1 VQVDVNGCSTYAYT
15 GGRDFDASRPSIVF
29 VHGACN
35 DHSVWALQSRYFAH
49 HGRNVIAVD
58 TPGHG
63 RSNGDAHSS
72 VADLAKWLTALQD
85 ALAIERAAFVGHS
98 LGALAVL
105 DMAARNPDRVSR
117 IALLGPSAPMPVADV
132 LLDAAKK
139 NDHVAFELITGWSF
153 SAGHQLGGSEQP
165 GIWMRGSALRLME
178 GSRPGALYN
187 DLLACRDYNDGVKA
201 AGGVRCPVL
210 VILGQRDLMAPPANA
225 ALFIDALADK
235 RVVTLSDC
243 GHSLMAEAPRA
254 VLDAL
259 RDFLCRTARRA
270 KTA

>member
-1 VQVDVNGCSTYAYT
+1 VLVDVTGCSVYAYT
-15 GGRDFDASRPSIVF
+15 GGRGFDATRQSIVF

-49 HGRNVIAVD
+49 HGSNVFAVD

-63 RSNGDAHSS
+63 RSGGEAPTS
-72 VADLAKWLTALQD
+72 VSDIADWLAALLD
-85 ALAIERAAFVGHS
+85 ALAIERAALVGHS

-105 DMAARNPDRVSR
+105 EMAARCPARVSR
-117 IALLGPSAPMPVADV
+117 IALLGVSAPMPVAEV
-132 LLDAAKK
+132 LLDAAEK
-139 NDHVAFELITGWSF
+139 NDHAAFELITGWSF

-165 GIWMRGSALRLME
+165 GIWMSGNALRLME
-178 GSRPGALYN
+178 RSRPGALYN
-187 DLLACRDYNDGVKA
+187 DLIACRDYSGGVKA
-201 AGGVRCPVL
+201 AGSIRCPAW

-225 ALFIDALADK
+225 TLLIEALADK
-235 RVVTLSDC
+235 RVVTLSGC

-259 RDFLCRTARRA
+259 REFLL
-270 KTA
+270 

>member
-1 VQVDVNGCSTYAYT
+1 MLVDVNDCTVYAYT
-15 GGRDFDASRPSIVF
+15 GGRAFDAALPSIVF

-49 HGRNVIAVD
+49 HGTNVFAVD
-58 TPGHG
+58 APGHG
-63 RSNGDAHSS
+63 RSGGDAFAS
-72 VADLAKWLTALQD
+72 VADIAKWLVSLLD
-85 ALAIERAAFVGHS
+85 ALGVGRAAFVGHS

-105 DMAARNPDRVSR
+105 DLAAGNPDRVSR
-117 IALLGPSAPMPVADV
+117 IALLGASAPMPVADV

-139 NDHVAFELITGWSF
+139 DDHAAFELITGWSF

-165 GIWMRGSALRLME
+165 GMWMTGSALRLME
-178 GSRPGALYN
+178 RSRPGALYR
-187 DLLACRDYNDGVKA
+187 DLLACRDYIGGVGA
-201 AGGVRCPVL
+201 AGSVRCPAL

-225 ALFIDALADK
+225 ALLIDALVHK
-235 RVVTLSDC
+235 RVVTIAGS

-259 RDFLCRTARRA
+259 RADLLP
-270 KTA
+270 

>member
-1 VQVDVNGCSTYAYT
+1 MLVDVKGCSVYAYT
-15 GGRDFDASRPSIVF
+15 GGRAFDATRPSIVF

-49 HGRNVIAVD
+49 HGSNVFAVD

-63 RSNGDAHSS
+63 RSGGDARNS
-72 VADLAKWLTALQD
+72 VAGIADWLAALLD
-85 ALAIERAAFVGHS
+85 ALGIERAALVGHS

-105 DMAARNPDRVSR
+105 DMTARYPTRVSR

-139 NDHVAFELITGWSF
+139 NDHVAFELINGWSL

-165 GIWMRGSALRLME
+165 GIWMSGNALRLME
-178 GSRPGALYN
+178 RSRPGALYN
-187 DLLACRDYNDGVKA
+187 DLIACRDYSDGVKA
-201 AGGVRCPVL
+201 AGSIRCPAWVML
-210 VILGQRDLMAPPANA
+210 AQRDLMAPPANA
-225 ALFIDALADK
+225 TLLIEALADK
-235 RVVTLSDC
+235 RVVTFSGC

-259 RDFLCRTARRA
+259 REFLL
-270 KTA
+270 

>member
-1 VQVDVNGCSTYAYT
+1 MLVDVNGSSVYAYT
-15 GGRDFDASRPSIVF
+15 GGRAFDPTRPCIIF

-49 HGRNVIAVD
+49 HGSNVFAVD

-63 RSNGDAHSS
+63 RSAGDAHSS
-72 VADLAKWLTALQD
+72 VPDIADWLAALLD
-85 ALAIERAAFVGHS
+85 ALAVERAAFVGHS

-105 DMAARNPDRVSR
+105 DMAARDPARASR
-117 IALLGPSAPMPVADV
+117 IALLGPSAPMPVAEA
-132 LLDAAKK
+132 LLDAAKM
-139 NDHVAFELITGWSF
+139 NDHAAFELITGWSF

-165 GIWMRGSALRLME
+165 GIWMSGNALRLME
-178 GSRPGALYN
+178 RSRPGALYN
-187 DLLACRDYNDGVKA
+187 DLLACRDYNDGVTA
-201 AGGVRCPVL
+201 AGGVRCPSL

-225 ALFIDALADK
+225 TLLIEALADK
-235 RVVTLSDC
+235 LVVTLSGC

-259 RDFLCRTARRA
+259 REFLL
-270 KTA
+270 

>member
-1 VQVDVNGCSTYAYT
+1 MQVDVNGCSVYAYT
-15 GGRDFDASRPSIVF
+15 GGRDFDPAQPSIVF

-49 HGRNVIAVD
+49 HGRNVLAVD

-63 RSNGDAHSS
+63 RRAGDAHSS
-72 VADLAKWLTALQD
+72 VSDIADWLVALLD

-98 LGALAVL
+98 LGALSVL
-105 DMAARNPDRVSR
+105 DMAARNSTRVSR
-117 IALLGPSAPMPVADV
+117 IALLGPSAPMPVAEA
-132 LLDAAKK
+132 LLDAAKA

-165 GIWMRGSALRLME
+165 GIWMSGNALRLME
-178 GSRPGALYN
+178 RSRPGALYN
-187 DLLACRDYNDGVKA
+187 DLLACRDYNDGVNA
-201 AGGVRCPVL
+201 AGGIRCSSL
-210 VILGQRDLMAPPANA
+210 VMLGQRDLMAPPANA
-225 ALFIDALADK
+225 TLLIEALADK
-235 RVVTLSDC
+235 RVVTLSGC

-259 RDFLCRTARRA
+259 RAFLL
-270 KTA
+270 